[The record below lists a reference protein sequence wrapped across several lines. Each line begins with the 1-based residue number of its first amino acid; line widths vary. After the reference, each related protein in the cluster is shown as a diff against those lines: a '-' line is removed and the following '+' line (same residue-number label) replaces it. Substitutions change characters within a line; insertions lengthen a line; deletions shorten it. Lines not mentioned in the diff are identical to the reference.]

1 MNTFVAS
8 CYDNPAPLTT
18 HVSVPKE
25 GRQQFVVAVVVV
37 VLSFVSLLRG
47 ELAAENILVVT
58 TREGRCHWDLS
69 TG

>member
-8 CYDNPAPLTT
+8 CYDDPAPLTT
-18 HVSVPKE
+18 RGSVPKE
-25 GRQQFVVAVVVV
+25 GRQQFVVVVVV
-37 VLSFVSLLRG
+37 AVWGFALLLRG
-47 ELAAENILVVT
+47 ELAAEDILVVT